1 MCGIRSPCK
10 PRGPVAVLA
19 PFRNNRQAIGLAC
32 IPIGEG
38 HEMLEFLDHE
48 FLRQEVFGASLSRWL
63 LALGLWLLLS
73 LVLISVRAVFLNRL
87 KLIRSRRDLL
97 PFGHVLENALKSTLK
112 SLLVVFALYLALV
125 GAGVPEE
132 ITGPLGRIVIVLL
145 LFQVGR
151 LGTGIIALGVSRYI
165 EMHPRTPASATMG
178 MRFLA
183 RLVLWM
189 FVLLVALS
197 NLGVDI
203 TALVAGLGI
212 GGIAVALALQNILSD
227 IFAYLSILVDEPFVT
242 GDFLVVGEEVGT
254 VEKIGVRTTRLRSL
268 SGEQI
273 IFPNADLLGGRIRN
287 FKSLQER
294 RVLFTIGVVYG
305 TPNDKL
311 AAIPDMI
318 RQIIE
323 SQDMTRFDRA
333 HFKAF
338 GDSALQF
345 RNRLLRSPRG
355 VRRLHGHPASHQSGN
370 QSALR
375 RARHRVR
382 LPDTNALS

>member
-1 MCGIRSPCK
+1 
-10 PRGPVAVLA
+10 
-19 PFRNNRQAIGLAC
+19 
-32 IPIGEG
+32 
-38 HEMLEFLDHE
+38 MLEFLDHE
-48 FLRQEVFGASLSRWL
+48 FLGQVIFGASVSRWL
-63 LALGLWLLLS
+63 LALGLWLLFS
-73 LVLISVRAVFLNRL
+73 LVLISGRAVFLNRL
-87 KLIRSRRDLL
+87 KLIRNRRDLL
-97 PFGHVLENALKSTLK
+97 PFGHILENALRSTLK
-112 SLLVVFALYLALV
+112 SLLVVFALYLALA
-125 GAGVPEE
+125 GAGVPDE
-132 ITGPLGRIVIVLL
+132 ITGPLGLVIIVLL

-151 LGTGIIALGVSRYI
+151 LGTGIIALGVDRYV
-165 EMHPRTPASATMG
+165 EMHPRTPASATKGMG
-178 MRFLA
+178 FLA
-183 RLVLWM
+183 RLVLWV

-203 TALVAGLGI
+203 TALVTGLGI
-212 GGIAVALALQNILSD
+212 GGIAVALAIQNILSD

-254 VEKIGVRTTRLRSL
+254 VEKIGIRTTRLRSL

-345 RNRLLRSPRG
+345 EIVYYVLRAEYGLFMDIQQAINLEINRRFVEQGIEFAYPTQTLFVNTLGSSEGTTSP
-355 VRRLHGHPASHQSGN
+355 AQ
-370 QSALR
+370 
-375 RARHRVR
+375 
-382 LPDTNALS
+382 